1 MSGPII
7 AGTDFGP
14 RADRA
19 IDRAIALGEQLGHE
33 VIVFHARDLPPYP
46 TEDNHDLDAQLRE
59 VLPRGA
65 KNVQLAYKGG
75 NPPQA
80 IADFADEKNAG
91 LIVLG
96 VARHNSI
103 GDYFLGT
110 AVDSTIRRTD
120 LPVLVV
126 KKRPQQP
133 YQTIAIATD
142 FSEFAQRAARWA
154 ADTFPQAKLH
164 LLHAFH
170 VPFAAWNNAAYV
182 TDEIGNYAREKMAE
196 FVKAL
201 PEELQGRITTH
212 VENGM
217 LGSAMNT
224 LIVREGVDLVVLGSH
239 GETGFRHATIGSQAN
254 SLLTSSHADTVIIG
268 PRVTS

>member
-19 IDRAIALGEQLGHE
+19 IDRAIALGEQLGRE
-33 VIVFHARDLPPYP
+33 VIVFHARDLPPYS
-46 TEDNHDLDAQLRE
+46 TDDGHDLDAQLRE

-65 KNVQLAYKGG
+65 QGVQFAYKSGS
-75 NPPQA
+75 PPHA
-80 IADFADEKNAG
+80 IGEYADEKNAE

-110 AVDSTIRRTD
+110 AVDNCIRRTD

-126 KKRPQQP
+126 KKRPQRE
-133 YQTIAIATD
+133 YETIAIATD
-142 FSEFAQRAARWA
+142 FSEFSVRAARWA
-154 ADTFPQAKLH
+154 AEMFPDAKLH

-170 VPFAAWNNAAYV
+170 VPYAAWNNAAYV
-182 TDEIGNYAREKMAE
+182 TEEISGYAREKMDE
-196 FVKAL
+196 FMKAL
-201 PEELQGRITTH
+201 PDEVQSRITTH
-212 VENGM
+212 VEKGM
-217 LGSAMNT
+217 LTSAINT
-224 LIVREGVDLVVLGSH
+224 LIAREGIDLVVLGSH

-254 SLLTSSHADTVIIG
+254 SLLTSSIADTVIIG
-268 PRVTS
+268 PRVAD